1 MQKFLLVLKALSII
15 LLCYLN
21 KNISEAACMDSG
33 EEGDTERGRK
43 KPLKSTRSTALSDE
57 EKEVTKA
64 FHSSKT
70 VSFGLGS
77 TIRPHLTKPINIVS
91 NPTTYYPSSTTAFS
105 AVNYTDSLG
114 VHLEPTESPNGSSI
128 SDIFP
133 RGCKF
138 S

>member
-33 EEGDTERGRK
+33 EEGNTKQGRK
-43 KPLKSTRSTALSDE
+43 KTLKSTRNTALSDK

-77 TIRPHLTKPINIVS
+77 TFHSSLTKPINIVS
-91 NPTTYYPSSTTAFS
+91 NPISYYPSTTAFS
-105 AVNYTDSLG
+105 AVNYTDSLS
-114 VHLEPTESPNGSSI
+114 VHLEPTESPNVVV
-128 SDIFP
+128 
-133 RGCKF
+133 
-138 S
+138 